1 MPLPELSAGQ
11 PPPDHYYA
19 DNLIALIEGVR
30 QQYGD
35 ILTPE
40 ESAFGEG
47 VVAMPAEAQRLLARL
62 ISRKGP
68 LVRVDSLS
76 FREIADTPAALT
88 HLVDRGYVSWCPE
101 APAADLARLLTR
113 AELAQCFG
121 GATVNGDAA
130 PVVATDNGSHAETL
144 AEDSERCA
152 ESPPRRASASKNG
165 SRAETPAGDSER
177 CVESPP
183 RRATASKNGSRA
195 ETPAEDSERCV
206 ESPPRRATASKNG
219 SRAETP
225 AEDSERCVESPP
237 RRANA
242 SKNGSDAET
251 PAGDSERCA
260 ESPPRAN
267 ARKREYLEWIGRS
280 LADSEVHRRIERPF
294 PWVALDVN
302 MGQRLELYRLLFFGD
317 RHRDLSTFV
326 LRDLGLARY
335 PEYAL
340 ARERRLFADRVSLDA
355 YVALIGV
362 GDYVDELGSRP
373 PADAAAS
380 ALEALWSPH
389 AHRLFERRRSRIL
402 NRLGRGLERVREF
415 DLALACYAR
424 SSMAPARERRT
435 RILKRLNDPDAV
447 ERLRRRIRAR
457 PLCPQEADFAARF
470 GTRRRSVWPEET
482 IDLEVSNV
490 DRVEAAAAEAL
501 TAGGGCA
508 WHLEN
513 ALPMGLFGLAY
524 WDWMFAPVD
533 GMFVNAFQAAPIDL
547 FWPDFFEA
555 RRGLCADPLETDDAT
570 LRGCMREACRRHRDV
585 ANRLVDWRVFDSDTL
600 GRLLDGLGMDAVR
613 KLLAIASEDLQN
625 ARRGFPDLTVV
636 HGPGRFEFVEVKGPN
651 DRLRGDQYLWID
663 RLRAADLPVRV
674 ARCR

>member
-47 VVAMPAEAQRLLARL
+47 VIAMPAAAQRLLARL

-68 LVRVDSLS
+68 LVRVDSLN

-101 APAADLARLLTR
+101 APAAELARLLTR
-113 AELAQCFG
+113 AELARSFG
-121 GATVNGDAA
+121 GVSVNADAG
-130 PVVATDNGSHAETL
+130 PVVATDNGSRAGTA
-144 AEDSERCA
+144 AEDTERYA
-152 ESPPRRASASKNG
+152 EAPPR
-165 SRAETPAGDSER
+165 
-177 CVESPP
+177 
-183 RRATASKNGSRA
+183 
-195 ETPAEDSERCV
+195 
-206 ESPPRRATASKNG
+206 
-219 SRAETP
+219 
-225 AEDSERCVESPP
+225 
-237 RRANA
+237 
-242 SKNGSDAET
+242 
-251 PAGDSERCA
+251 
-260 ESPPRAN
+260 RAN

-302 MGQRLELYRLLFFGD
+302 MGRRLELYRLLFFGD

-340 ARERRLFADRVSLDA
+340 ARERRLFADRAALDA

-373 PADAAAS
+373 SADAAAP
-380 ALEALWSPH
+380 AVEALWQPH

-435 RILKRLNDPDAV
+435 RVLKRLNDPDAV
-447 ERLRRRIRAR
+447 ERLRRRIRAQ
-457 PLCPQEADFAARF
+457 PLCPQEADFAVRF

-524 WDWMFAPVD
+524 WDWVFAPVD
-533 GMFVNAFQAAPIDL
+533 GMFVNAFQTAPIDL

-555 RRGLCADPLETDDAT
+555 RRGLCANPLETDDAA
-570 LRGCMREACRRHRDV
+570 LRGRMRDACRRHRGV
-585 ANRLVDWRVFDSDTL
+585 ANRLVDWRVFDTDTL

-613 KLLAIASEDLQN
+613 KLLAIVSEDLQN

-651 DRLRGDQYLWID
+651 DRLHGDQYLWID
-663 RLRAADLPVRV
+663 RLRAAGLPVRV